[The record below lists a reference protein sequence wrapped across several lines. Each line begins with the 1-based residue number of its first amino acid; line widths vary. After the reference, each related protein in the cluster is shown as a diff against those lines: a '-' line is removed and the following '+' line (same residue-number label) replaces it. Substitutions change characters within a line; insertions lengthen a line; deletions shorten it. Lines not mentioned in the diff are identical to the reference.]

1 MKSGKPVANSTSTQW
16 CCRVQSAKDGLL
28 MSASLTKHVRARYY
42 NGTMESLVSTTVT
55 STTTTKRPL
64 PDSDNH
70 SSKTKIKAKVYP
82 SSINYKV
89 IANETI

>member
-1 MKSGKPVANSTSTQW
+1 MVLQGQLS
-16 CCRVQSAKDGLL
+16 RVQSAKDGLL
-28 MSASLTKHVRARYY
+28 MSASLTKCVRARYY
-42 NGTMESLVSTTVT
+42 NVTMESLVSTTVK

-89 IANETI
+89 IANEMI